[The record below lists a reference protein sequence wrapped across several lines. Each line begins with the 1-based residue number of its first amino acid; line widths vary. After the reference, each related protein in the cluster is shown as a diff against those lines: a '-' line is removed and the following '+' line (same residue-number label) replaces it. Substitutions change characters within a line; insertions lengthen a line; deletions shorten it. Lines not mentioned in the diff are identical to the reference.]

1 MPSAA
6 SYAEIK
12 QTHSPSLWWDGLQ
25 RDSTSPP
32 LETDTTAD
40 IAILGG
46 GYTGLWT
53 AYFLKQIQPE
63 LDVVLV
69 EAKHVGHG
77 ASGRNGGWL
86 MGALEGCEAF
96 TDSSGTLPTEAREQL
111 THLVA
116 RAGETLAKENID
128 CDFHHGGCVM
138 AAARHDAQIG
148 RAKKILESFQR
159 LGFSEDDYRWLTP
172 SELNDRVQVANP
184 GGAVFTPHVARIQP
198 AKLVRG
204 LARVVKSLG
213 VRVFEH
219 TRAHTI
225 RSGVMQCDRGTI
237 HAGQIVMATE
247 GYSEAGNPLHRR
259 LIPVQTGMVATE
271 PLSDAQWSS
280 LGFADCETFADCT
293 RAATYLQRT
302 ADHRLVIGARGHY
315 LSGGKPQHALG
326 DLETI
331 GRHREQIALSLFP
344 QLTGVRFT
352 HNWGGSVGVP
362 RQWHPHIMQNRE
374 SGMATAGG
382 YVGEGVGASFLFGH
396 TLADLL
402 TEQDTERTRMPWV
415 QRRSIEELKRWEPE
429 PFPRLGLKATM
440 MAFAAEEWFLD
451 RYPGR
456 LPTRLLGWACDQL
469 GPH

>member
-12 QTHSPSLWWDGLQ
+12 QTPSPSLWWDGLQ

-96 TDSSGTLPTEAREQL
+96 TDSSGTLPIEAREQL

-247 GYSEAGNPLHRR
+247 G
-259 LIPVQTGMVATE
+259 
-271 PLSDAQWSS
+271 
-280 LGFADCETFADCT
+280 
-293 RAATYLQRT
+293 
-302 ADHRLVIGARGHY
+302 
-315 LSGGKPQHALG
+315 
-326 DLETI
+326 
-331 GRHREQIALSLFP
+331 
-344 QLTGVRFT
+344 
-352 HNWGGSVGVP
+352 
-362 RQWHPHIMQNRE
+362 
-374 SGMATAGG
+374 
-382 YVGEGVGASFLFGH
+382 
-396 TLADLL
+396 
-402 TEQDTERTRMPWV
+402 
-415 QRRSIEELKRWEPE
+415 
-429 PFPRLGLKATM
+429 
-440 MAFAAEEWFLD
+440 
-451 RYPGR
+451 
-456 LPTRLLGWACDQL
+456 
-469 GPH
+469 